1 MKKLQIVLLFLVF
14 SLCVIAQNNT
24 ITIATFNIQNLGK
37 SKLAKPLIVDTLV
50 AIIHNFDIIAVQEIS
65 DISNQTANQFLNYI
79 NNNSDYNYKVVCSQR
94 SGKQDNDKSSQEQYA
109 FYYNANKLHL
119 IDTALYDDSS
129 QDYFQREPY
138 IAAFKTKTG
147 NTKFIICTIHTNPE
161 KTVQEISA
169 LFEVGKWIP
178 TRFGNY
184 DNIIFCGDFNASCT
198 YASPNELDTLAI
210 RKPPYFWIIP
220 DNVKTNI
227 SAKSNCAYDR
237 FVVSEALQY
246 KIIEWK
252 VYTYFKTKVVSDH
265 YPVYIRLKIQE

>member
-1 MKKLQIVLLFLVF
+1 MKKLQIFLLLFVF
-14 SLCVIAQNNT
+14 SLFVTAQNNT

-79 NNNSDYNYKVVCSQR
+79 NNNNQFNYKVVCSQR
-94 SGKQDNDKSSQEQYA
+94 TGKQEDDKSSQEQYA
-109 FYYNANKLHL
+109 FYYNADKLQL

-147 NTKFIICTIHTNPE
+147 NTKFIICSIHTNPE

-178 TRFGNY
+178 IRFGNY
-184 DNIIFCGDFNASCT
+184 ENIIFCGDFNASCS
-198 YASPNELDTLAI
+198 YASTNELDALAI
-210 RKPPYFWIIP
+210 RKPPYFWVIP

-237 FVVSEALQY
+237 FVVTEPIKTQV
-246 KIIEWK
+246 IEWNVFK
-252 VYTYFKTKVVSDH
+252 YFKTKAVSDH
-265 YPVYIRLKIQE
+265 YPVYIRLNIQ